1 MANDILGST
10 TDDDKDTPQFTA
22 GNPMGDIATMLVQ
35 MDRAGRLT
43 EPERDCLRKHA
54 TGELNSLPLMIR
66 GVSVALMDAI
76 LEGNFERSQIA
87 NAVWSIDMMA
97 DALQGMQILSADLSA
112 PAGVP
117 NHV

>member
-10 TDDDKDTPQFTA
+10 TDDDKDKPQFTA

-43 EPERDCLRKHA
+43 EPERDALRKHA
-54 TGELNSLPLMIR
+54 TNEVNSLPLMIR

-87 NAVWSIDMMA
+87 NAVWSVDMMA
-97 DALQGMQILSADLSA
+97 DALQGMQILAADLSR
-112 PAGVP
+112 PAVVP
-117 NHV
+117 NNA

>member
-10 TDDDKDTPQFTA
+10 TTANDDSPQFSA
-22 GNPMGDIATMLVQ
+22 GNPMVDIARMLVQ

-43 EPERDCLRKHA
+43 DPERHVLRTHA
-54 TGELNSLPLMIR
+54 VNERNSIPLMIR

-76 LEGNFERSQIA
+76 LEGNFERSHIA
-87 NAVWSIDMMA
+87 NAVWSIDMMT
-97 DALQGMQILSADLSA
+97 DALQGMQTLVEDLRS

-117 NHV
+117 NHA

>member
-10 TDDDKDTPQFTA
+10 TDDDKDKAQFTA

-54 TGELNSLPLMIR
+54 RNEVSSLPLMIR

-97 DALQGMQILSADLSA
+97 DALQGMQVLASDLSA
-112 PAGVP
+112 PAGMP
-117 NHV
+117 NHA

>member
-10 TDDDKDTPQFTA
+10 TDDDKDKRQFAA
-22 GNPMGDIATMLVQ
+22 GSPMGDVANMLVQ

-43 EPERDCLRKHA
+43 EPERDALRKHA
-54 TGELNSLPLMIR
+54 TNQVNYLPIMIR

-76 LEGNFERSQIA
+76 LEGNFERSHIA

-97 DALQGMQILSADLSA
+97 DALQGMQVLASDLST

-117 NHV
+117 SHG